1 MGSSRRQYVWSWV
14 NLGCPL
20 PYCPPRSINSRVSRL
35 LVASEPA
42 LPNYFGD
49 EQKIG
54 SDLSLAQNVLIGRYF
69 NVVSNKRSNKK

>member
-1 MGSSRRQYVWSWV
+1 
-14 NLGCPL
+14 
-20 PYCPPRSINSRVSRL
+20 L